1 MVLSSGSRLGN
12 YEILE
17 PLGAGGMGEVYR
29 ARDHKLDRDVA
40 LKVLPD
46 EFASDRDRMARFERE
61 AKVLAS
67 LNHHHIA
74 SIHGL
79 EEAGSMRA
87 LVMEVVEGP
96 TLAERIEKG
105 SIPIDEAV
113 TIAKQIAEALEYAH
127 ERSIIHRDVKP
138 ANLKLTEEGDVKL
151 LDFGLAKAL
160 EGDAGEAHDDSLSPT
175 LTRGARATEA
185 GVLLGTAGYMSPE
198 QAKGKPVDRRADIWA
213 FGVVLFEMLT
223 GQRLFAGEAAS
234 ETLAFVMTK
243 DPSFETLPSATPASV
258 RELLR
263 RCLTKDPRMRLQ
275 AIGEARVALSL
286 SEPPRKPARSRLRV
300 ARAFFPGSS
309 PLFARASRSLRY
321 CLEPRGSKTPC
332 V

>member
-29 ARDHKLDRDVA
+29 ARDRKLDRDVA

-96 TLAERIEKG
+96 TLAERIEHIERG

-127 ERSIIHRDVKP
+127 ERSIIHRDLKP
-138 ANLKLTEEGDVKL
+138 ANVKLTEEGDVKL

-160 EGDAGEAHDDSLSPT
+160 EGDTGKAQDDSHSPT
-175 LTRGARATEA
+175 LTRGAGGARGARATEPAFSWGRRDTCLQSKPKENPSIVAPISGRSASCCSRCSPA
-185 GVLLGTAGYMSPE
+185 GVCSRARPH
-198 QAKGKPVDRRADIWA
+198 RR
-213 FGVVLFEMLT
+213 
-223 GQRLFAGEAAS
+223 
-234 ETLAFVMTK
+234 
-243 DPSFETLPSATPASV
+243 
-258 RELLR
+258 
-263 RCLTKDPRMRLQ
+263 
-275 AIGEARVALSL
+275 
-286 SEPPRKPARSRLRV
+286 RSR
-300 ARAFFPGSS
+300 SS
-309 PLFARASRSLRY
+309 
-321 CLEPRGSKTPC
+321 
-332 V
+332 